1 MRAGIFQFMNDAVNL
16 INSRN
21 KFINFVVEEAK
32 EFFSKVFETNEDVIN
47 INARVKKEDSIKEKI
62 LKQNYFIKCKDVE
75 DVFSLILISYLE

>member
-1 MRAGIFQFMNDAVNL
+1 MRAGIFQFMNDAVKL

-21 KFINFVVEEAK
+21 KFINFVAEEAK

-62 LKQNYFIKCKDVE
+62 LKQNYYIKCKESND
-75 DVFSLILISYLE
+75 LPLPRTH